1 MLTAT
6 EYHMKEPVPL
16 ASVHEAIFDFCR
28 GRGDVVVFRAQAV
41 NVHVGEPRMTQD
53 VDVLA
58 PSPKTTAEDLAAHL
72 HALLHIAARVREI
85 RPGVGYRVYQPRK
98 QGTRHL
104 ADLRLAD
111 IDLGEPVV
119 VDGIRY
125 TSPADTLA
133 MKVCALGKRRFAP
146 KGATDLA
153 DARRL
158 LLAFPELRVERG
170 IVSDRIGRIGEPD
183 ALDVWRELLLEPV
196 VSDEDVDEGY

>member
-1 MLTAT
+1 
-6 EYHMKEPVPL
+6 
-16 ASVHEAIFDFCR
+16 
-28 GRGDVVVFRAQAV
+28 
-41 NVHVGEPRMTQD
+41 
-53 VDVLA
+53 
-58 PSPKTTAEDLAAHL
+58 
-72 HALLHIAARVREI
+72 
-85 RPGVGYRVYQPRK
+85 
-98 QGTRHL
+98 L